1 MKSATAL
8 AARPAPQPLSSQSE
22 VCPGQVPLPIGGFP
36 PVTDIASQSRPDAS
50 LRQRSGQFAQVIAEV
65 LSGLRPAR
73 QVQSWLSPQV
83 YNQLQRTLRDRK
95 STRLNSS
102 HVAISYAVFCLKKK
116 KKTKQPDS
124 APTRV
129 TRQPI

>member
-1 MKSATAL
+1 YQPLVARLVACQSQDYRRRSRCHPSRSSTASTRQQMKSATAL
-8 AARPAPQPLSSQSE
+8 AARPAPQLLSSQNE

-83 YNQLQRTLRDRK
+83 YNQLQRTLRRAN
-95 STRLNSS
+95 R
-102 HVAISYAVFCLKKK
+102 
-116 KKTKQPDS
+116 
-124 APTRV
+124 
-129 TRQPI
+129 